1 MSRCRD
7 GVVTRLINFFDAVYL
22 ALIARYTDW
31 SSERGDLPNNF
42 ALNRLKAVDL
52 GSHLGNELAG
62 SVLSQVLP
70 LIESI
75 FIWSQP

>member
-7 GVVTRLINFFDAVYL
+7 GVVERLINVLGVVYL
-22 ALIARYTDW
+22 ALTARYTDW
-31 SSERGDLPNNF
+31 TSERGDLSDDF

-52 GSHLGNELAG
+52 GSYLGNELAG
-62 SVLSQVLP
+62 SVLSKVLP